1 MSKGF
6 AMASPLEYESDF
18 TVSGVARR
26 GSAKSSIVRA
36 ATDELA
42 YAHGFYVDDHVIGA
56 SFGHHLDP
64 LYTDWIDVAL
74 AAYYTDRLSPRREP
88 KSAKRVYQW
97 ARRFLLRVPVRHP
110 EIWNR
115 VEVSEAVRR
124 ALNFFTD
131 DFWNFEFVQQDASAT
146 AEEDQAFLFPSPIAP
161 PVYVA
166 LLSGGL
172 DSFAGA
178 ARAVEELPESAFIF
192 VSGATNSRQRTAQ
205 REQVRAL
212 RRVARREIRHIT
224 VPFGL
229 SRRGRLRGKGEE
241 QSQRARGFLFLTF
254 GAVTALTAQSSALH
268 IHENGIGAINL
279 PYDATQ
285 LGTSNSR
292 GVHPLSLIRME
303 ELAQALINSPFEFP
317 NPYLYQTKG
326 QMCDHPAVRNMS
338 SHINTTFSCDGF
350 PVQACGKPQ
359 CGSCTSC
366 LLRRVSLEA
375 ARLSAFDP
383 GQHYVCDLSSQTIKS
398 SERQLRHL
406 KAMEWQFHKLAQ
418 RLAAPEAWQS
428 LITEFPDLQTL
439 ASELG
444 ARSRGGEPEVSR
456 RLLQLYAR
464 YASEWKYFSARER
477 LGVRARAA

>member
-1 MSKGF
+1 MSRTF
-6 AMASPLEYESDF
+6 VIASPLEYKSDF
-18 TVSGVARR
+18 TMSGVARR
-26 GSAKSSIVRA
+26 GSTKSTTRHSAK
-36 ATDELA
+36 DELS
-42 YAHGFYVDDHVIGA
+42 YANGFYVDDQVIGA
-56 SFGHHLDP
+56 SFGLHLDP
-64 LYTDWIDVAL
+64 LYADWIDVAL

-88 KSAKRVYQW
+88 KRPKSVYQW
-97 ARRFLLRVPVRHP
+97 ARRISLKVPVRLP
-110 EIWNR
+110 EVWNR
-115 VEVSEAVRR
+115 VEVSEAVGR

-131 DFWNFEFVQQDASAT
+131 DFWSLEFVPRKAGAT
-146 AEEDQAFLFPSPIAP
+146 VEESQAFLFPSPIVP
-161 PVYVA
+161 PTYVA

-178 ARAVEELPESAFIF
+178 SRAVEELPESAFIF
-192 VSGATNSRQRTAQ
+192 VSAATNSRQRSAQ

-212 RRVARREIRHIT
+212 RRVARREVRHIT

-254 GAVTALTAQSSALH
+254 GAVTALTARSSALH

-292 GVHPLSLIRME
+292 GVHPLSLMRMG
-303 ELAQALINSPFEFP
+303 ELAEALINSSFEFR

-326 QMCDHPAVRNMS
+326 QMCDHPAVRNMAA
-338 SHINTTFSCDGF
+338 HIKTTFSCDGF
-350 PVQACGKPQ
+350 PVQARGKPQ

-375 ARLSAFDP
+375 SRLSAFDP
-383 GQHYVCDLSSQTIKS
+383 SQHYVCDLSSGSIKS
-398 SERQLRHL
+398 SERQLRNL
-406 KAMEWQFHKLAQ
+406 KAMEWQFRKLAQ
-418 RLAAPEAWQS
+418 RLKTPEAWQS

-444 ARSRGGEPEVSR
+444 ARSRGGELEVSR
-456 RLLQLYAR
+456 LLLQLYAR
-464 YASEWKYFSARER
+464 YTSEWKYFSARER
-477 LGVRARAA
+477 LGVRALAA